1 MPDYERTAASYLD
14 AWNAPDGA
22 TREAAVQ
29 RLFSEEV
36 VYIDPLVEVTGRE
49 QLAATMAAVRDQF
62 PDFDF
67 TLSGPV
73 DGHHGQLRFAWELG
87 PVDGPAPVAGF
98 DVAVLD
104 EHGRI
109 EQVRGFLDR
118 VPAAQ

>member
-1 MPDYERTAASYLD
+1 MPDYQRTAANYLD
-14 AWNAPDGA
+14 AWNASDEV
-22 TREAAVQ
+22 TREEAV
-29 RLFSEEV
+29 RSLFCEDV
-36 VYIDPLVEVTGRE
+36 VYVDPLVEVSGRQ

-67 TLSGPV
+67 TLSGQV

-87 PVDGPAPVAGF
+87 PVDGPAPIAGF

-104 EHGRI
+104 EEGRI

-118 VPAAQ
+118 VPAVQ